1 MQHLPFGFLL
11 RLEMK
16 EIIEE
21 RKGIYPNVD
30 FFTAPL
36 LYTLGIP
43 LDLFTPIFALSRT
56 TGWIAHVMEQY
67 ENNRL
72 IRPKARYV
80 GPEELPYVPIAER

>member
-1 MQHLPFGFLL
+1 M
-11 RLEMK
+11 
-16 EIIEE
+16 EIVGE

-56 TGWIAHVMEQY
+56 AGWITHVMEQY
-67 ENNRL
+67 ADNRL

-80 GPEELPYVPIAER
+80 GPQEAPYVPIGER